1 MIYLKCPT
9 CGTVIGNR
17 QIPFEKGL
25 EQIENNAALDEEARL
40 KLKTELIE
48 SLNVKRYCCKMRM
61 ISFKQ
66 LTDIIK

>member
-9 CGTVIGNR
+9 CGNIIGNR

-25 EQIENNAALDEEARL
+25 EQIENNASLDEEARL
-40 KLKTELIE
+40 KLKQELVE
-48 SLNVKRYCCKMRM
+48 SLKLKRYCCKMRL

-66 LTDIIK
+66 LTEIIK